1 MVSGDRGDIQVTIMD
16 IITGILKESYFLL
29 NKMAPYLIFGFF
41 FAGVLHIFVKTDTI
55 SKHLGGN
62 NFLSVVKAALFGIPL
77 PLCSCSVIPA
87 AMSLKKEGASK
98 GSVLS
103 FLIST
108 PTTGVDS
115 IFATYSLLGW
125 LFTTYRIL
133 ASFITAVFAGTLA
146 NLFIKDDR
154 KEEKKNEAE
163 CKLCKSDGE
172 HNHNTQDK
180 IKGVFT
186 YAFGDLL
193 GDTGFAILAGILIGG
208 AIAYFL
214 PESFIKTYL
223 GSGIKAMFVMLL
235 VGIPMYVCATAS
247 IPIAAALMLKGM
259 DPGAAFVF
267 LVAGP
272 ATNIITMSVIA
283 KNIGNKSLVIYL
295 GSIIICSIGLG
306 LALDKVYYFFYKD
319 DVVSFMIHQ
328 HELIPG
334 WVGAAAGVVLCAL
347 IVYNIAKSK
356 LSRRTGSIKHGD

>member
-1 MVSGDRGDIQVTIMD
+1 MD
-16 IITGILKESYFLL
+16 IITGILTQSYLLL

-41 FAGVLHIFVKTDTI
+41 FAGILHIFVKTATI
-55 SKHLGGN
+55 SRHLGGN

-98 GSVLS
+98 GAVLS

-115 IFATYSLLGW
+115 IFATYSLLGL
-125 LFTTYRIL
+125 LFTVYRIL
-133 ASFITAVFAGTLA
+133 ASFITGTFAGIAA
-146 NLFIKDDR
+146 NLLIKD
-154 KEEKKNEAE
+154 EGGEKKIEEE
-163 CKLCKSDGE
+163 CKICKTNGSHE
-172 HNHNTQDK
+172 HNGPHEHNVSQK

-193 GDTGFAILAGILIGG
+193 EDTGIAILAGILIGG
-208 AIAYFL
+208 AIVYFI
-214 PESFIKTYL
+214 PGGFIETYL
-223 GSGIKAMFVMLL
+223 GSGLKAMLVMLL

-283 KNIGNKSLVIYL
+283 KNMGYKALGIYL
-295 GSIIICSIGLG
+295 GSIILCSLGLG
-306 LALDKVYYFFYKD
+306 LALNKIYYHFYED
-319 DVVSFMIHQ
+319 TMSFMVHQ
-328 HELIPG
+328 HELVPP
-334 WVGAAAGVVLCAL
+334 WVGIACGILLCAL
-347 IVYNIAKSK
+347 IAYNLVKKK
-356 LSRRTGSIKHGD
+356 LFSSHKMMEEG